1 MKSLKSRSCGP
12 ISSTPS
18 LFSKTDS
25 SACVPQAFC
34 MVWEAKNMFSA
45 ASKSKVPSLGLS
57 VGFSPVG
64 YLNRNIMPYTG
75 LNSCESS
82 GLADAPVTGRHVP
95 LLLQVL
101 GI

>member
-1 MKSLKSRSCGP
+1 MNSLKSCSCGP

-34 MVWEAKNMFSA
+34 MVWEAKKMFST

-57 VGFSPVG
+57 VGYSPVG
-64 YLNRNIMPYTG
+64 YLNRNITPYTG

-82 GLADAPVTGRHVP
+82 GLVDAPVTGRHVP